1 MKIVISEN
9 SEQLGRAA
17 AEYAAKTINEAI
29 KTKGNARIVLS
40 TGASQFDTLAALIK
54 AVPDWS
60 KVEMFHLDEYIG
72 LPVTHPAS
80 FRKYL
85 FERFVSQINLKRAV
99 FVNGEGDI
107 EKNIEYLNNE
117 LTEKPIDLGLIGIGE
132 NGHIAFNDPP
142 ADLQTEEPY
151 IVVNLNETCKKQ
163 QVREGW
169 FPTINDVPKQAISM
183 SVKQILK
190 CKKIM
195 SCVPHSV
202 KAEAVKNTLSQE
214 PNNIV
219 PATMFKVHHDL
230 TLFIDNNSAA
240 LLNDELKQK
249 FI

>member
-9 SEQLGRAA
+9 SKQLGQIA
-17 AEYAAKTINEAI
+17 AEYAANVIIEAI
-29 KTKGNARIVLS
+29 KIKGNARIVLS

-54 AVPDWS
+54 TIPDWS

-72 LPVTHPAS
+72 IPVTHPAS

-85 FERFVSQINLKRAV
+85 FERFISQINLKRAV
-99 FVNGEGDI
+99 FVNGEGNI
-107 EKNIEYLNNE
+107 EKNIEYLNRE
-117 LTEKPIDLGLIGIGE
+117 LTEKPIDLGIIGIGE

-142 ADLQTEEPY
+142 ANLQTEDPY
-151 IVVNLNETCKKQ
+151 IIVNLNETCKKQ

-169 FPTINDVPKQAISM
+169 FPTDDDVPKQAISM

-190 CKKIM
+190 CKKII

-202 KAEAVKNTLSQE
+202 KAEAVKNTLEQE
-214 PNNIV
+214 PNNMV
-219 PATMFKVHHDL
+219 PATMFKTHQDL
-230 TLFIDNNSAA
+230 TLFIDNNSAS
-240 LLNDELKQK
+240 LLSDDLKKK